1 MPVPTKL
8 NCTLFYFT
16 ENSPSINAVL
26 VLTFVDS
33 AYRTDIWNTIACNL
47 YGYIWRDQ
55 VNLLVY
61 GPDRPYS
68 KQKQKNYIAKFWPT
82 GFFLIYY
89 FLLF

>member
-16 ENSPSINAVL
+16 ENSLSINAVL

-47 YGYIWRDQ
+47 YG
-55 VNLLVY
+55 LY
-61 GPDRPYS
+61 GETKLICWSMGLTDPILS
-68 KQKQKNYIAKFWPT
+68 KNKKIILQNFGQLA
-82 GFFLIYY
+82 FF
-89 FLLF
+89 